1 LLDQQIEEQPPI
13 APTFAPIEVIMNKV
27 SQANSLSQPPDSLL
41 PEAYVKRTIRLNG
54 EVKNVSSEAVMAVN
68 KATEQFVAHLSRN
81 VLEKVRKDQRSQ
93 ITFEDINSLVSE
105 TSTYEF
111 LRPAKG
117 YLNSSYVL

>member
-1 LLDQQIEEQPPI
+1 MKDRWQRVPVGRREGDEKDLVNLL
-13 APTFAPIEVIMNKV
+13 
-27 SQANSLSQPPDSLL
+27 
-41 PEAYVKRTIRLNG
+41 
-54 EVKNVSSEAVMAVN
+54 
-68 KATEQFVAHLSRN
+68 
-81 VLEKVRKDQRSQ
+81 LEKVRKDQRSQ